1 MDPQMD
7 TLEIEKV
14 QFIIPPTNGFRN
26 VCYFCC
32 EVCVA
37 LAVGSCLRDEDL
49 SVQPCNRPGV
59 RLLAISS
66 RLLVQTMT
74 TQLMSVS
81 V

>member
-1 MDPQMD
+1 MFL
-7 TLEIEKV
+7 TAEIV
-14 QFIIPPTNGFRN
+14 PNGFRK
-26 VCYFCC
+26 VSDVIC

-37 LAVGSCLRDEDL
+37 LAVGSCLHDENL

-59 RLLAISS
+59 RLFAILS
-66 RLLVQTMT
+66 RLLVQTIT